1 MRREWRVF
9 GGERAGLAL
18 AASAA
23 GVADEFNALA
33 LPRTRSNGVCA
44 LRPSVA
50 AVIVTFNPEIATLR
64 KIIEALQVQV
74 EEIVLVDNA
83 STANGAKQI
92 AGLAQ
97 EYACRFESLTE
108 NLGIGAAQ
116 NRGFAALTRQES
128 NSSAGDRYVLFLDHD
143 SIPEASMV
151 NLLLA
156 ADLRMRAQGVRVGAV
171 GPAIVDNR
179 HRTTW
184 GVLSVRAIWFAVKRI
199 PCQPGCAQLDVD
211 FLISSGTLVRVD
223 TFEEIGGMDE
233 ALFIDHVDT
242 EWCLRAKAAGYALFG
257 VCNARLI
264 HSLGDEVVAV
274 WVGRKRE
281 VFVHSPL
288 RDYISMRVCNTLLIL
303 RSGAYVVARL
313 AFISLNA
320 GKCSVN
326 CLFVVVTQALGCG
339 D

>member
-1 MRREWRVF
+1 M
-9 GGERAGLAL
+9 
-18 AASAA
+18 
-23 GVADEFNALA
+23 
-33 LPRTRSNGVCA
+33 
-44 LRPSVA
+44 
-50 AVIVTFNPEIATLR
+50 IVTFNPEIATLR
-64 KIIEALQVQV
+64 KMIEALQAQV

-83 STANGAKQI
+83 SAATGAEQI
-92 AGLAQ
+92 AQLAH

-116 NRGFAALTRQES
+116 NWGFAAVTRRES

-143 SIPEASMV
+143 SIPETSMV
-151 NLLLA
+151 DLLLA
-156 ADLRMRAQGVRVGAV
+156 ADLRMRDQGVRVGAV

-179 HRTTW
+179 TGTT
-184 GVLSVRAIWFAVKRI
+184 GRFVSSSNLFVKRI

-281 VFVHSPL
+281 IFVHSPL
-288 RDYISMRVCNTLLIL
+288 RDYYMCRNTLLIL
-303 RSGAYVVARL
+303 RSAHMSFGWRLFLSMRLVASIV
-313 AFISLNA
+313 F
-320 GKCSVN
+320 
-326 CLFVVVTQALGCG
+326 FVATQAPRLRRLRCMMVGLRDG
-339 D
+339 LLNRQGKWKPSW